1 MTAVSD
7 AIASGA
13 VGERVWFYA
22 NYHCNL
28 TCSYCL
34 TGSGPAV
41 DRRLLD
47 PALMVELAFQAREL
61 GFRSLGVTGGEP
73 FMVSHMPDTLAT
85 LADILP
91 LVVLSNGTLFSG
103 PRLERMERLGGLPI
117 SIQISLDSPDPD
129 ENDSMRGPENFAKVV
144 KAIPK
149 LVDKGI
155 KVRIATTQ
163 EEIGEEALERLCKLH
178 RELGVPDED
187 HVVRPV
193 ISRGRALTAG
203 MGLSAGVENIPCE
216 LTISADGAFWSPF
229 GPTVTNGD
237 LDLDLLISRTVN
249 PLSIAANA
257 AVGLATGTSA
267 GADATLGIR

>member
-41 DRRLLD
+41 ARRLLD

-85 LADILP
+85 LANILP

-103 PRLERMERLGGLPI
+103 PRLERMEHLRGLPI

>member
-1 MTAVSD
+1 MTTVAEAISD
-7 AIASGA
+7 GAI
-13 VGERVWFYA
+13 GERVWFYA

-41 DRRLLD
+41 NRRLLD
-47 PALMVELAFQAREL
+47 PGLMVELAFQAREL

-85 LADILP
+85 LANILP

-103 PRLERMERLGGLPI
+103 PRLEKMERLGGLPI

-129 ENDSMRGPENFAKVV
+129 ENDAMRGPENFAKVV

-149 LVDKGI
+149 LVAKGI
-155 KVRIATTQ
+155 RVRIATTQ
-163 EEIGEEALERLCKLH
+163 EEIGDDALDRLCKLH

-229 GPTVTNGD
+229 GPTVTDGN

-257 AVGLATGTSA
+257 AVGLATGTRA

>member
-41 DRRLLD
+41 ARRLLD